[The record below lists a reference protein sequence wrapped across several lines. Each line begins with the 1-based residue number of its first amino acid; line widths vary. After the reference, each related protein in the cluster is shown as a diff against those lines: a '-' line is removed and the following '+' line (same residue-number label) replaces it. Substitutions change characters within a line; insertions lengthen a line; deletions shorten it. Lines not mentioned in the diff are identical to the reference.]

1 MRVHAS
7 SAARRAAPPATASR
21 VAVRRAASPLAARR
35 SETSRGALADPSS
48 RLPRLRRASSRRA
61 SSRDGRR
68 RAATTTTTSPPRAMF
83 DPDSVDD
90 PLLRKAMKEP
100 VAFFGGLFAGFLG
113 LRVDEA
119 GSPLKAW
126 VDAAAEDAGARLAAT
141 GARRPAPPPARSRGA
156 RRAAVSFC
164 FRFRRGDLIRFRVA
178 SVATE
183 SRAGFGRSV

>member
-61 SSRDGRR
+61 SSSRDGRR
-68 RAATTTTTSPPRAMF
+68 RAATTTTSPTRAMF
-83 DPDSVDD
+83 DPDAVDD

-126 VDAAAEDAGARLAAT
+126 VDAAAEDAGVRDVEGGVVVEDAANTEGAAEETSAGDGESLAGEDGRGKDGETTT
-141 GARRPAPPPARSRGA
+141 GGELEA
-156 RRAAVSFC
+156 
-164 FRFRRGDLIRFRVA
+164 
-178 SVATE
+178 
-183 SRAGFGRSV
+183 

>member
-48 RLPRLRRASSRRA
+48 RLRRLRRA
-61 SSRDGRR
+61 
-68 RAATTTTTSPPRAMF
+68 AATSPTRAMF
-83 DPDSVDD
+83 DPDAVDD

-126 VDAAAEDAGARLAAT
+126 VDAAAEDAG
-141 GARRPAPPPARSRGA
+141 
-156 RRAAVSFC
+156 V
-164 FRFRRGDLIRFRVA
+164 RVA
-178 SVATE
+178 EGGVVVEDAANTE
-183 SRAGFGRSV
+183 GAAEETSAGDGESLAGEDGRGKDGETTTGGEREA

>member
-48 RLPRLRRASSRRA
+48 RLPRLRRASSR
-61 SSRDGRR
+61 DGRR
-68 RAATTTTTSPPRAMF
+68 RAATTTTTTSPTRAMF
-83 DPDSVDD
+83 DPDAVDD

-126 VDAAAEDAGARLAAT
+126 VDAAAEDAAGARVAEGGVVVEDAANTEGAAEKTSAGDGESLAGEDGRGKDGETTT
-141 GARRPAPPPARSRGA
+141 GGEREA
-156 RRAAVSFC
+156 
-164 FRFRRGDLIRFRVA
+164 
-178 SVATE
+178 
-183 SRAGFGRSV
+183 

>member
-61 SSRDGRR
+61 SSH
-68 RAATTTTTSPPRAMF
+68 TTTTTSPTRAMF
-83 DPDSVDD
+83 DPDAVDD

-126 VDAAAEDAGARLAAT
+126 VDAAAEDAG
-141 GARRPAPPPARSRGA
+141 
-156 RRAAVSFC
+156 V
-164 FRFRRGDLIRFRVA
+164 RVA
-178 SVATE
+178 EGGVVVEDAANTE
-183 SRAGFGRSV
+183 GAAEKTSAGDGESLAGEDGRGKDGETTTGGEREA

>member
-48 RLPRLRRASSRRA
+48 RRPRLRRASSRR
-61 SSRDGRR
+61 
-68 RAATTTTTSPPRAMF
+68 ATTTTTSPPRAMF
-83 DPDSVDD
+83 DPDAVDD

-126 VDAAAEDAGARLAAT
+126 VDAAAEDAG
-141 GARRPAPPPARSRGA
+141 
-156 RRAAVSFC
+156 V
-164 FRFRRGDLIRFRVA
+164 RVA
-178 SVATE
+178 EGGVVVEDAANTE
-183 SRAGFGRSV
+183 GAAEETSAGDGESLAGEDGRGKDGERTTGGEREA

>member
-48 RLPRLRRASSRRA
+48 RLPRLRRGRVWRERRSSP
-61 SSRDGRR
+61 
-68 RAATTTTTSPPRAMF
+68 AATTTTSPTRAMF
-83 DPDSVDD
+83 DPDAVDD

-126 VDAAAEDAGARLAAT
+126 VDAAAEDAG
-141 GARRPAPPPARSRGA
+141 
-156 RRAAVSFC
+156 V
-164 FRFRRGDLIRFRVA
+164 RVA
-178 SVATE
+178 EGGVVVEDAANTE
-183 SRAGFGRSV
+183 GAAEKTSAGDGESLAGEDGRGKDGETTTGGEREA